1 MLIFAEEIRLLQDWQ
16 KEIQQL
22 YEKNDNR
29 KKVYCGTCIQRFH
42 WTSDWTVFF
51 QMQGYSPNEYSY
63 IWRQLLFSAFI
74 GPFLVNYVAVV
85 SNRIRR
91 KQSKY
96 VFSAKEKSI
105 MFTMCLIFGFLAV
118 YIGLKQK
125 LTAIILA
132 TVYLLLLLL

>member
-1 MLIFAEEIRLLQDWQ
+1 MKKTITGKKYIAVLVYSGSVGLLIGQF
-16 KEIQQL
+16 
-22 YEKNDNR
+22 
-29 KKVYCGTCIQRFH
+29 
-42 WTSDWTVFF
+42 FF

-85 SNRIRR
+85 STRIRR

-96 VFSAKEKSI
+96 VFSAKEKII